1 MFPRFRFKVNNRT
14 IVDSEK
20 FVSEVEGTVLNFRL
34 EDSDIAPCVVDSES
48 LAIGGWKL
56 NVVSLIDS
64 EATSEFVAEGWK
76 SLEQL
81 VPLRRLMIPF
91 LISTVIY
98 YARFGVAPIEPHWT
112 SLLRLCF
119 WYQKCLGI
127 NDSHFHYKQSEIKR
141 AILKPLSNTEKF
153 RNKPKDFLPAME
165 QLNKTVTSYTSEL
178 EFPSLAYEQ
187 GYAVSFNKE
196 NDFVIDGLPVE
207 VKSVRSHITIEHQE
221 SGIPNL
227 KIHGQ
232 VFGEKV
238 NHYDELCNFIK
249 SRKVWRHI
257 CKGYCQNGKIIF
269 LDATYTF
276 ASILLYLLTPNKEVD
291 LSFGGALKVAV
302 KIAKEKKHLPVI
314 VTASVCSEKQRLLA
328 FVVPIPLDLF
338 SG

>member
-1 MFPRFRFKVNNRT
+1 MFPRFQFKVNNKT
-14 IVDSEK
+14 IVDSER
-20 FVSEVEGTVLNFRL
+20 FVSDVEGTVLNFKL
-34 EDSDIAPCVVDSES
+34 EDSDIVPCAIDSEH

-64 EATSEFVAEGWK
+64 KTSSEFVVEGWK
-76 SLEQL
+76 SLEKL
-81 VPLRRLMIPF
+81 IPLKRLMIPF
-91 LISTVIY
+91 LYSTVIH

-119 WYQKCLGI
+119 WYQKCLEI
-127 NDSHFHYKQSEIKR
+127 NDRNFHYKQSEIKR
-141 AILKPLSNTEKF
+141 AVLKPLSNTEKALA
-153 RNKPKDFLPAME
+153 KAKDFLSAME
-165 QLNKTVTSYTSEL
+165 QLNKTITSYTSEL

-187 GYAVSFNKE
+187 SYAVSFSKE
-196 NDFVIDGLPVE
+196 NDFVIDDLPVE

-238 NHYDELCNFIK
+238 NPSDELGNFIK

-257 CKGYCQNGKIIF
+257 CEGYCQNGKIIF

-276 ASILLYLLTPNKEVD
+276 ASILLYLLSTNKVD
-291 LSFGGALKVAV
+291 LSFCGALKVAV
-302 KIAKEKKHLPVI
+302 KVAREKQYLPVV
-314 VTASVCSEKQRLLA
+314 VTASVSGDEQRLLA
-328 FVVPIPLDLF
+328 FAVPIPLGMF